1 VDSGRI
7 KHVGLLLLVAV
18 TFLSRSVSAQDGFEG
33 SPNLEPIEDS
43 FIEQYRTTSE
53 MIYRQVDG
61 RVWITPSGS
70 VVDGRGF
77 PRLFVDIFG
86 PPLNSHFA
94 KTAVTY
100 DYSVKSKHHPWATA
114 QKMVYEA
121 MRIEG
126 ATQAEA
132 NLTFM
137 LLRAT
142 GTRWATQGPSNC
154 FSRCH
159 GPNAKLEWRPVVKD
173 EDVIGLVDWARNELL
188 SLDEIDSRV
197 ADVILDEGPHSSIG
211 IR

>member
-1 VDSGRI
+1 MDSVRI
-7 KHVGLLLLVAV
+7 KHVGLLLLVTLTLLA
-18 TFLSRSVSAQDGFEG
+18 RSVTAQDGFEC
-33 SPNLEPIEDS
+33 SPSLEPIEYS

-53 MIYRQVDG
+53 MIYRQADG
-61 RVWITPSGS
+61 RVWITPAGS

-77 PRLFVDIFG
+77 PRLFVDLFG
-86 PPLNSHFA
+86 PPLSSHFV
-94 KTAVTY
+94 KTAVAY
-100 DYSVKSKHHPWATA
+100 DYSVKSKHHPWASA
-114 QKMVYEA
+114 QNMVYEA

-173 EDVIGLVDWARNELL
+173 GDILGLVDWARNELL
-188 SLDEIDSRV
+188 SLDEIDAKV
-197 ADVILDEGPHSSIG
+197 ADVILDEGPHSYIG

>member
-1 VDSGRI
+1 MDSVRI
-7 KHVGLLLLVAV
+7 KHVGLLLLVTLTLLA
-18 TFLSRSVSAQDGFEG
+18 RSVSAQDGFEG
-33 SPNLEPIEDS
+33 SLSLEPIEDS

-53 MIYRQVDG
+53 MIYRQADG
-61 RVWITPSGS
+61 TVWITPAGS

-77 PRLFVDIFG
+77 PRLFVDLFG
-86 PPLNSHFA
+86 PPLSSHFV
-94 KTAVTY
+94 KTEVAY
-100 DYSVKSKHHPWATA
+100 DYSVKSKHHPWASA
-114 QKMVYEA
+114 QNMVYEA

-159 GPNAKLEWRPVVKD
+159 GPNAKLEWRHVVKD
-173 EDVIGLVDWARNELL
+173 GDILGLVDWARNELL
-188 SLDEIDSRV
+188 SLDEIDAKV